1 MAAYLSGD
9 ECEVAGVAEAAPA
22 PPVGEPHG
30 VGRVLG
36 YPEGVDEDGGERG
49 LLEPVRAALA
59 VEPREHEAERAEV
72 VVPAAGPVGAVEER
86 AEPRPLLLRRAV
98 PRHGLEHR
106 HQQPEPHRRRHRR
119 RRRTAEVA
127 RRGGKAKRVK

>member
-72 VVPAAGPVGAVEER
+72 VVPAAGPVGAVEDARSRARFFAAVRSRDMAWNIATSSPNRTVAAIAAGDEPPRWPEEGER
-86 AEPRPLLLRRAV
+86 PN
-98 PRHGLEHR
+98 G
-106 HQQPEPHRRRHRR
+106 
-119 RRRTAEVA
+119 
-127 RRGGKAKRVK
+127 